1 MNSRQLQYAIELSE
15 LCNFSQVAEKLNITQ
30 PALSKQI
37 LSLEHELGVKL
48 FDRSTTPIT
57 LTAAGESFIQQAKE
71 LLFRQEQLA
80 HSMARFQS
88 GESGRLVIGISPFR
102 TLYMIPQI
110 AKKVRDR
117 FPGVQ
122 VVLHEAGSDILRKE
136 IAEGKYD
143 LAIVNLPVEESV
155 LNVTPLEQDT
165 LALAVPNC
173 MLEQLPEAVRRQKE
187 IDLKDCAALPFI
199 VVGKSQEMRILFDRL
214 CAQADFQPTVA
225 MEVVGLTTA
234 WAMAHAGIGA
244 TVLPQQFLASET
256 FDKDITVFPLKGDK
270 FARQPVIVTRRGKY
284 LSPYA
289 RYAIDLLIESKE

>member
-37 LSLEHELGVKL
+37 LSLENELGVKL
-48 FDRSTTPIT
+48 FDRSTTPMT

-71 LLFRQEQLA
+71 LLFRQEQLT

-102 TLYMIPQI
+102 TLYMIPQV
-110 AKKVRDR
+110 AKKVRDK

-122 VVLHEAGSDILRKE
+122 VVLHEAGSDTLRKE

-165 LALAVPNC
+165 LALAVPNS
-173 MLEQLPEAVRRQKE
+173 MLELLPEPIRNQSE
-187 IDLKDCAALPFI
+187 IDLKVCAPLPFI
-199 VVGKSQEMRILFDRL
+199 VVGKNQEMRILFDRL
-214 CAQADFQPTVA
+214 CAQADFQPSIA

-234 WAMAHAGIGA
+234 WAMTHAGIGA
-244 TVLPQQFLASET
+244 TVLPLQFLASET
-256 FDKDITVFPLKGDK
+256 FDKDITLFTLKGDK

-289 RYAIDLLIESKE
+289 RYAIDLLTEDK

>member
-37 LSLEHELGVKL
+37 LSLESELGVKL
-48 FDRSTTPIT
+48 FDRSTTPMT

-102 TLYMIPQI
+102 TLYMIPQV
-110 AKKVRDR
+110 AKKVREK

-122 VVLHEAGSDILRKE
+122 VVLHEAGSDTLRKE

-165 LALAVPNC
+165 LALAVPNS
-173 MLEQLPEAVRRQKE
+173 MLELLPESIHNQSE
-187 IDLKDCAALPFI
+187 IDLKDCASLPFI

-214 CAQADFQPTVA
+214 CTQADFQPSIA

-234 WAMAHAGIGA
+234 WAMTHAGIGA
-244 TVLPQQFLASET
+244 TVLPLQFLASET
-256 FDKDITVFPLKGDK
+256 FDKDITLFTLKGDK

-284 LSPYA
+284 LSEYA
-289 RYAIDLLIESKE
+289 RYVIELLTEGK

>member
-37 LSLEHELGVKL
+37 LSLENELGVKL
-48 FDRSTTPIT
+48 FDRSTTPMT
-57 LTAAGESFIQQAKE
+57 LTAAGESFIRQAKE
-71 LLFRQEQLA
+71 LLFRQEQLT

-102 TLYMIPQI
+102 TLYMIPAV
-110 AKKVRDR
+110 AKKVREK

-122 VVLHEAGSDILRKE
+122 VFLHETGSDTLRKE

-143 LAIVNLPVEESV
+143 FAIVNLPVEESV
-155 LNVTPLEQDT
+155 LNVVPLEQDT
-165 LALAVPNC
+165 LALAVPNS
-173 MLEQLPEAVRRQKE
+173 MLELLPESVRQKKE
-187 IDLKDCAALPFI
+187 IDLEDCAVLPFI
-199 VVGKSQEMRILFDRL
+199 VVGKNQEMRILFDRL
-214 CAQADFQPTVA
+214 CAQADFQPEIA

-244 TVLPQQFLASET
+244 TVLPLQFLASET
-256 FDKDITVFPLKGDK
+256 FDKDITLFTLKGDK
-270 FARQPVIVTRRGKY
+270 FARQPVIVTRRGKD

-289 RYAIDLLIESKE
+289 RYAIDLLTEG

>member
-37 LSLEHELGVKL
+37 LSLENELGVKL
-48 FDRSTTPIT
+48 FDRSTTPMT

-71 LLFRQEQLA
+71 LLFRQEQLT

-102 TLYMIPQI
+102 TLYMIPQV
-110 AKKVRDR
+110 AKKVRDQ

-122 VVLHEAGSDILRKE
+122 VVLHEAGSDTLRKE

-165 LALAVPNC
+165 LALAVPNS
-173 MLEQLPEAVRRQKE
+173 MLELLPEPIRNQSE
-187 IDLKDCAALPFI
+187 IDLKVCAPLPFI
-199 VVGKSQEMRILFDRL
+199 VVGKNQEMRILFDRL
-214 CAQADFQPTVA
+214 CAQADFQPSIA

-234 WAMAHAGIGA
+234 WAMTHAGIGA
-244 TVLPQQFLASET
+244 TVLPLQFLASET
-256 FDKDITVFPLKGDK
+256 FDKDITLFTLKGDK

-289 RYAIDLLIESKE
+289 RYAIDLLTEDK